1 MPRKEFEAFTRLDA
15 SDVNTFLMDQSV
27 MTFADSAAR
36 GSAITTPVEGMVTY
50 LEDSNSFE
58 YWDSAE
64 WDSLVP
70 PSPSG
75 NFVINGA
82 MQVAQRGTATSSIT
96 TSGYYTADRFAFV
109 VVNQG
114 TWTNSIEND
123 APTGSGFRKSFK
135 ALCTTADAAPSG
147 TDVVVVAHR
156 MEGQNLQSIRKGT
169 TEAKEITLSFW
180 VKSNVTGTYTVRL
193 VDVDNTR
200 NVGATYSVVSSG
212 VWEKKVIT
220 FPADTTG
227 ALDNDNNGSIDLNFG
242 LGAGPDRT
250 SGTLPTVW
258 EAAVLADQLVGQV
271 NVAAATS
278 NYWQI
283 TGVQLEL
290 GNVASDFDFQDFGTE
305 LAACQRYFLAVTPT
319 FSHIGYA
326 YSATN
331 QIFTI
336 PFPVE
341 MRITPTGISGS
352 ALSTFTVFN
361 SSNTAN
367 TPTSVAFNVASK
379 LGLSIVVASP
389 SSSIGT
395 PCRFETNS
403 GSAFL
408 HITGAEL

>member
-1 MPRKEFEAFTRLDA
+1 MGAAPVSGYEAANFLRTVVAGQSA
-15 SDVNTFLMDQSV
+15 SSHYAIQNQRIEGVRTYAGQTVTISF
-27 MTFADSAAR
+27 FAKAGSGTPKIGVGVAQLFGTGGSPSAAAYA
-36 GSAITTPVEGMVTY
+36 GAGAITISTSWARY
-50 LEDSNSFE
+50 
-58 YWDSAE
+58 
-64 WDSLVP
+64 SL
-70 PSPSG
+70 
-75 NFVINGA
+75 
-82 MQVAQRGTATSSIT
+82 
-96 TSGYYTADRFAFV
+96 
-109 VVNQG
+109 
-114 TWTNSIEND
+114 
-123 APTGSGFRKSFK
+123 
-135 ALCTTADAAPSG
+135 
-147 TDVVVVAHR
+147 
-156 MEGQNLQSIRKGT
+156 
-169 TEAKEITLSFW
+169 
-180 VKSNVTGTYTVRL
+180 
-193 VDVDNTR
+193 
-200 NVGATYSVVSSG
+200 TYSVPSISG
-212 VWEKKVIT
+212 KTIGTNQDDYLSLELWMSGGSDFAARASDIGIQNNT
-220 FPADTTG
+220 FD
-227 ALDNDNNGSIDLNFG
+227 I
-242 LGAGPDRT
+242 
-250 SGTLPTVW
+250 W
-258 EAAVLADQLVGQV
+258 
-271 NVAAATS
+271 
-278 NYWQI
+278 
-283 TGVQLEL
+283 GVQVEA
-290 GNVASDFDFQDFGTE
+290 GSVATPFRRNANSLQGE

>member
-1 MPRKEFEAFTRLDA
+1 
-15 SDVNTFLMDQSV
+15 
-27 MTFADSAAR
+27 
-36 GSAITTPVEGMVTY
+36 MVTY

-64 WDSLVP
+64 WNTLVP

-82 MQVAQRGTATSSIT
+82 MQVAQRGTATTGVT
-96 TSGYYTADRFAFV
+96 TSGYYTADRWRLSLST
-109 VVNQG
+109 QG
-114 TWTNSIEND
+114 TWTQSVEND
-123 APTGSGFRKSFK
+123 APTGSGFAKSVK
-135 ALCTTADAAPSG
+135 MLCTTADASPGSG
-147 TDVVVVAHR
+147 DVVLLAHR
-156 MEGQNLQSIRKGT
+156 FEGQNLQSILKGSSS
-169 TEAKEITLSFW
+169 AKPLTISFW
-180 VKSNVTGTYTVRL
+180 VKSNVTDTYIVEL
-193 VDVDNTR
+193 QDIDNSR
-200 NVGATYSVVSSG
+200 SVSASYSVSASG
-212 VWEKKVIT
+212 TWEKKTVT
-220 FPADTTG
+220 FPADLTG
-227 ALDNDNNGSIDLNFG
+227 AFDNDNNLSLILSFY
-242 LGAGPDRT
+242 LGAGSDLT
-250 SGTLPTVW
+250 SGTLQTTWASTVNTNR
-258 EAAVLADQLVGQV
+258 AVGQV
-271 NVAAATS
+271 NLAAATN